1 MQLKI
6 TGWIRFEKFRGTH
19 APTHTCTTTEPLA
32 APLTTISAQVAPQ
45 PSSAPEQEVTVA
57 DHQAVTIGPNDVTA
71 NDDVSDTGPIER
83 PYREEIPR
91 AVIQGNHV
99 TVNVFGDNDVRVNV
113 FDGTVTVTSASD

>member
-6 TGWIRFEKFRGTH
+6 TSWIRFEKFRGMY
-19 APTHTCTTTEPLA
+19 AGQCRQRSRSPRRSP
-32 APLTTISAQVAPQ
+32 PSSAQVAPQ